1 MSSRKELAGVRIDIC
16 SLREALHKIEHYLA
30 SEGLHAVETVSMKT
44 VVTAG
49 EDEQVRQCLEDMDL
63 VIPSDKEIL
72 MELGVTS
79 RKWLDEAREHRFVSE
94 TLRGVIRAKHSV
106 YLLYETRTQMDT
118 LCEFLENSFGNA
130 PYVCGDAVWEE
141 AGEDAE
147 QIVNEIN
154 AVSPHMIF
162 PCYPLHARK
171 NFWQSTDRC

>member
-72 MELGVTS
+72 MELGVTGAPVCLRDS
-79 RKWLDEAREHRFVSE
+79 ARGDPGE
-94 TLRGVIRAKHSV
+94 TQCIS
-106 YLLYETRTQMDT
+106 
-118 LCEFLENSFGNA
+118 
-130 PYVCGDAVWEE
+130 AV
-141 AGEDAE
+141 
-147 QIVNEIN
+147 
-154 AVSPHMIF
+154 
-162 PCYPLHARK
+162 
-171 NFWQSTDRC
+171 